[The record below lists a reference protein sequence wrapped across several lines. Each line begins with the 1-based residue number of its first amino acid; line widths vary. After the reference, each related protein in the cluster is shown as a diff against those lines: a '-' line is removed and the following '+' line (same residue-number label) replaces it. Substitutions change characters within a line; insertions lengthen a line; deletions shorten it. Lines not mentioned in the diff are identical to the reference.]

1 MMSVSG
7 KTPDA
12 ADLRRLARFRLN
24 GKRNEIVTGLV
35 SGSRILEV
43 RNQWRALLESWAKGE
58 QAEDL
63 TGRIFEVAEGR
74 FAVPAGDAARGILC
88 VGMNYRLHQ
97 AEVDDALGAY
107 EKKKPV
113 IFSKLSESLVGA
125 EDPLSLSSE
134 PSREFDWEV
143 ELAVVIGRAGRHIAA
158 AEAFSHVSGYTL
170 VNDLTARDA
179 QRAHSQWFLGKNVH
193 RTTPVGPYLI
203 HRDALGWPPDG
214 RLQLSVNGEVK
225 QDSSTLGMVHGVAQ
239 LIATISTYVE
249 LQPGDI
255 IATGSPPGVGFT
267 RKPPQFLVKGD
278 VIRAELVGFMT
289 MRNEVQ

>member
-1 MMSVSG
+1 MTSGSG
-7 KTPDA
+7 KAPDA
-12 ADLRRLARFRLN
+12 ADHRRLARFRLN
-24 GKRNEIVTGLV
+24 GKRSEIVTGLV
-35 SGSRILEV
+35 SGSRVFEV
-43 RNQWRALLESWAKGE
+43 RNEWRALLESWAEGQ

-63 TGRIFEVAEGR
+63 TGRIFDVTEGR
-74 FAVPAGDAARGILC
+74 FAVPEGEAARGILC

-143 ELAVVIGRAGRHIAA
+143 ELGVVIGRAGRHIAA
-158 AEAFSHVSGYTL
+158 AEASSHVSGYTL
-170 VNDLTARDA
+170 VNDVTARDA

-193 RTTPVGPYLI
+193 QTTPVGPYLI
-203 HRDALGWPPDG
+203 HRDILGWPPDG
-214 RLQLSVNGEVK
+214 RLRLSVNGEVK
-225 QDSSTLGMVHGVAQ
+225 QDSSTLDMVHGVAQ
-239 LIATISTYVE
+239 LIATISGYVE

-267 RKPPQFLVKGD
+267 REPPQFLVKGD

>member
-1 MMSVSG
+1 MMSGLG
-7 KTPDA
+7 KAPGA
-12 ADLRRLARFRLN
+12 ADFRRLARFRLN

-43 RNQWRALLESWAKGE
+43 RNQWRALLESWARGE

-63 TGRIFEVAEGR
+63 TGRIFEVTEGR
-74 FAVPAGDAARGILC
+74 FAVPAGDAARGIFC

-97 AEVDDALGAY
+97 TEVDDALGGY

-134 PSREFDWEV
+134 PSCEFDWEV
-143 ELAVVIGRAGRHIAA
+143 ELAAVIGRAGRHIAA
-158 AEAFSHVSGYTL
+158 AEAFSYVSGYTL
-170 VNDLTARDA
+170 VNDVTARDA

-203 HRDALGWPPDG
+203 HRDALDWPPDG

-225 QDSSTLGMVHGVAQ
+225 QDSSTLDMVHGIAQ